1 MMSLL
6 RAVATTLASSAVS
19 DPTEHAEQKRG
30 LRMPTQAKEIFEA
43 QSKSLRELLSDNGLG
58 LYLPPYQRPYGWS
71 KDKVEKLLDDTL
83 HGLKNLDEAPD
94 SFTFLGTVITIHDV
108 NHITV
113 KPIVKPEV
121 PAKVLTVIDGQQR
134 LSSLLILLVGLHN
147 LIRQHAWKTFN
158 GKMPDPT
165 DSTRI
170 HLYSETVNTLQM
182 LGAAFYERKNFGT
195 TPIYPRLI
203 RAFMDQWA
211 KDEKLKKYESPIAN
225 LIYSYSVLADNEEAT
240 SKPTDFRP
248 KARQNAGDGEA
259 DLIKRFNEIR
269 AALTKLANQKPIEEL
284 EGLPPLANLGTNIE
298 FQRALFNHELDPE
311 FCNWLEQLEDE
322 PEAVLMRLV
331 MFASYALNRIALTVV
346 QGKDEDYAF
355 TIFESLNTT
364 GEPLTAFETFL
375 PRVVMAE
382 TIQEYQDSDAYAYM
396 KAVQS
401 YLDRFGVGYRL
412 QNATRDLLVTFALA
426 ETGKKL
432 STRLPDQRIY
442 MRDTF
447 DRHKDSADG
456 RSAYLRHLNHTAAF
470 IGKTWEPA
478 ANSPSTLAKL
488 EATAMTD
495 TVKLCLSFL
504 NSLNHT
510 IAIAP
515 LVRFYSEAVNADEGD
530 ERAKRIVEFEKAIK
544 AITAFTVFWRATRR
558 GTGNIDSQYRSIMAG
573 DSLTGIGPLARQWAA
588 PDALKPDP
596 VADAEALK
604 KELAAR
610 LSHPKHGDVSN
621 LASFLASASALPLYS
636 ISSPLTRFLL
646 LAAYHDTIEDPE
658 NPGLIIQ
665 GKAGVASCF
674 NADGWADETHLTIE
688 HIAPQQATG
697 GWDREFYGQKE
708 TVHKLGNLVLAPGA
722 ANSSLSSRPWAEKKV
737 LYAALGAP
745 TSDDAK
751 SILNNSGLT
760 FAQTT
765 EDLAAMSRFLPHLRA
780 LGQREEVWS
789 PKFMEERADVLLRLA
804 YTRLKG
810 WLGLELSDSS
820 SDLVAKVED
829 VEIENDEFD
838 ESEDAGEAVGTP

>member
-1 MMSLL
+1 
-6 RAVATTLASSAVS
+6 
-19 DPTEHAEQKRG
+19 
-30 LRMPTQAKEIFEA
+30 MPTQAKEIFEA

-58 LYLPPYQRPYGWS
+58 LYLPPYQRPYGWG

-83 HGLKNLDEAPD
+83 HGLKNLGEAPD

-108 NHITV
+108 NHVTV

-121 PAKVLTVIDGQQR
+121 PSKVLTVIDGQQR

-147 LIRQHAWKTFN
+147 LIRQRAWKVFKGN
-158 GKMPDPT
+158 EPDPT
-165 DSTRI
+165 DSART
-170 HLYSETVNTLQM
+170 HLYSETINILQM
-182 LGAAFYERKNFGT
+182 LGAAFYERKNFGS

-203 RAFMDQWA
+203 RAFVDQWA
-211 KDEKLKKYESPIAN
+211 KTDNLKLYESPIAH
-225 LIYSYSVLADNEEAT
+225 LIYSYSVLADDEKPA
-240 SKPTDFRP
+240 SRPTDFRP
-248 KARQNAGDGEA
+248 KPRPNAGEGEG

-269 AALTKLANQKPIEEL
+269 TALTKLAQRRSIEEL
-284 EGLPPLANLGTNIE
+284 EDLPPLATLATGIE

-311 FCNWLEQLEDE
+311 LCTWMGQLQDE
-322 PEAVLMRLV
+322 PEAELMRLV
-331 MFASYALNRIALTVV
+331 MFAAYSLNRIALTVV

-382 TIQEYQDSDAYAYM
+382 KIEDYQESGAYTYM
-396 KAVQS
+396 KAVQG
-401 YLDRFGVGYRL
+401 YLDRFDVGDKL

-432 STRLPDQRIY
+432 SKRLPDQRVY

-447 DRHKDSADG
+447 ERHKDSADD
-456 RSAYLRHLNHTAAF
+456 RSAYLRHISDTAAF
-470 IGKTWEPA
+470 IGNTWEPA
-478 ANSPSTLAKL
+478 ANSPRTLPGL

-495 TVKLCLSFL
+495 TVKLCLAFL

-515 LVRFYSEAVNADEGD
+515 LVRFYSEAVHADE
-530 ERAKRIVEFEKAIK
+530 EEARTKRIAEFEKAIK

-558 GTGNIDSQYRSIMAG
+558 GTGNIDSQYRAVMAG
-573 DSLTGIGPLARQWAA
+573 DSLTGMGPLARQWEV
-588 PDALKPDP
+588 PDASKPDP
-596 VADAEALK
+596 TVDAELLK
-604 KELAAR
+604 KELTAR
-610 LSHPKHGDVSN
+610 LSHPKHGAIPN
-621 LASFLASASALPLYS
+621 LASFLADASALPLYS
-636 ISSPLTRFLL
+636 ISRPLTRFLL
-646 LAAYHDTIEDPE
+646 LAAYHDTLEDPE
-658 NPGLIIQ
+658 TPGLIIQ

-674 NADGWADETHLTIE
+674 TADGWEDETHLTIE
-688 HIAPQQATG
+688 HIAPQQATS
-697 GWDREFYGQKE
+697 GWDQEFYSEKE

-722 ANSSLSSRPWAEKKV
+722 ANTSLSSRPWTEKKV

-745 TSDDAK
+745 TADDAK
-751 SILNNSGLT
+751 SILNSSGLT

-765 EDLAAMSRFLPHLRA
+765 EDLAAMSHYLPHLRA
-780 LGQREEVWS
+780 LGQRKDEWN
-789 PKFMEERADVLLRLA
+789 PTFMDQRADVLLRLA

-820 SDLVAKVED
+820 SDPVVQVED
-829 VEIENDEFD
+829 AEIENDELD
-838 ESEDAGEAVGTP
+838 ESEDAGRAVGTA